1 MGASIRRQSHLQ
13 ARMNA
18 ILSIRC
24 AALSLVLIV
33 AGGCATAPPPASGD
47 VPEWQPLQLPGKR
60 ATAYARAECAGR
72 SAWLAKS
79 DASVSLWR
87 RKVEADIT
95 PSTEVEFSW
104 WVPQT
109 IPTADLRRAE
119 TADSPVRVVFAF
131 SGDVST
137 LSMRN
142 RLQFQLAE
150 SLMGES
156 PPYATLMYVW
166 DNLAEPE
173 SVLPG
178 ARSDRVRKIVVERGH
193 GNLKRWLTYRRP
205 LMTDF
210 QRAFGEPPGRLVG
223 IALLTDTDNTGAKAE
238 ACYGDVLLRQ

>member
-1 MGASIRRQSHLQ
+1 MNAVLSIRR
-13 ARMNA
+13 AA
-18 ILSIRC
+18 ILF
-24 AALSLVLIV
+24 VLIV
-33 AGGCATAPPPASGD
+33 AAGCATAPPPAPAD
-47 VPEWQPLQLPGKR
+47 APEWQPLQLPGKR
-60 ATAYARAECAGR
+60 ATAYARAECGGQ
-72 SAWLAKS
+72 SAWLARS
-79 DASVSLWR
+79 EASVSLWR

-95 PSTEVEFSW
+95 PGTEVEFSW

-109 IPTADLRRAE
+109 IATADLRRPE

-131 SGDVST
+131 SGDVSR
-137 LSMRN
+137 LSLRT

-150 SLMGES
+150 SLMGEA

-166 DNLAEPE
+166 ENQADLETI
-173 SVLPG
+173 LPG
-178 ARSDRVRKIVVERGH
+178 ARSDRVRKIVVERGQ

-238 ACYGDVLLRQ
+238 ACYGDVLLHR

>member
-1 MGASIRRQSHLQ
+1 
-13 ARMNA
+13 MNA
-18 ILSIRC
+18 ILSIRR
-24 AALSLVLIV
+24 AALLSVLLV
-33 AGGCATAPPPASGD
+33 AAGCATAPPPAPAD
-47 VPEWQPLQLPGKR
+47 APEWQPLLLPRKR
-60 ATAYARAECAGR
+60 ATAYERAECAGR
-72 SAWLAKS
+72 PAWLAKS

-87 RKVEADIT
+87 RRIEVALT

-109 IPTADLRRAE
+109 IASADLRRAE

-131 SGDVST
+131 SGDVSK

-166 DNLAEPE
+166 DNRADLETIVP
-173 SVLPG
+173 S
-178 ARSDRVRKIVVERGH
+178 ARSDRVRKIVVERGE
-193 GNLKRWLTYRRP
+193 GNLRRWLTYRRP
-205 LMTDF
+205 LMADF
-210 QRAFGEPPGRLVG
+210 QRAFGEPPGQLVG

-238 ACYGDVLLRQ
+238 ACYGDVRLHQ

>member
-1 MGASIRRQSHLQ
+1 MERRSTDN
-13 ARMNA
+13 RMHEPMKV
-18 ILSIRC
+18 ILSIRR
-24 AALSLVLIV
+24 AALPLWLLV
-33 AGGCATAPPPASGD
+33 AAGCATAPPAPTD
-47 VPEWQPLQLPGKR
+47 TPEWQPLQLPGKR
-60 ATAYARAECAGR
+60 TTAYGRAECAGR

-109 IPTADLRRAE
+109 IPSADLRRAE

-131 SGDVST
+131 GGDVAR

-150 SLMGES
+150 SLMGEA

-166 DNLAEPE
+166 DNRADLETI
-173 SVLPG
+173 LPST
-178 ARSDRVRKIVVERGH
+178 RSDRVRKVVVERGED
-193 GNLKRWLTYRRP
+193 NLKRWMTYRRL

-210 QRAFGEPPGRLVG
+210 QRAFGEPPGPLIG
-223 IALLTDTDNTGAKAE
+223 IALLTDTDNTGTKAE
-238 ACYGDVLLRQ
+238 ACYGDVRLHR